1 MSVRQTDSMIS
12 PKSTAPPSTTPS
24 RSNSRV
30 QFDLDS
36 NVEFPHDQ
44 RRAGSRDRRSYSDSE
59 ETVTSHQRSDNRKSH
74 RRRRRDRDPASQ
86 LFNDKYDR
94 TPSGYE
100 SDVTTDLPPRFD
112 RDGNRKPE
120 STGNELADRIQDLL
134 AGRGTAGKLFKGLA
148 GGLLEGAAG
157 GGDRDR
163 DSRRGSRRG
172 RRDSE

>member
-1 MSVRQTDSMIS
+1 MIS
-12 PKSTAPPSTTPS
+12 PKSTAPASTTHS

-36 NVEFPHDQ
+36 NVEFPHDDQ

-59 ETVTSHQRSDNRKSH
+59 ETIMSQQRSSKRKS
-74 RRRRRDRDPASQ
+74 RRRGRRDRDPASQ

-94 TPSGYE
+94 TPSGYD
-100 SDVTTDLPPRFD
+100 SDGTTDLPPRFD

-134 AGRGTAGKLFKGLA
+134 AGRGSAGKLFKGLA

-157 GGDRDR
+157 GGGDRE
-163 DSRRGSRRG
+163 SRRGSKSRRG